1 VFLTADQ
8 ILAHLVGDYLLQSH
22 WMATAKTSRNLPAA
36 LHAVCYGLPFLL
48 LRPSPQ
54 AWAIIVWSHFVVDR
68 WRLARHVVWVKNL
81 LAPAVER
88 RWAWVQCR
96 HTGYP
101 PDTPVWLATGL
112 LIVADNTLHLLINA
126 AALRW
131 L

>member
-1 VFLTADQ
+1 VIGQL
-8 ILAHLVGDYLLQSH
+8 LAHLVGDYLLQSH
-22 WMATAKTSRNLPAA
+22 WMATAKTSRSLPAA
-36 LHAVCYGLPFLL
+36 LHATLYGLAFLA
-48 LRPSPQ
+48 LRPSPA
-54 AWAIIVWSHFVVDR
+54 AWAVIAGSHFVIDR

-81 LAPAVER
+81 LAPAAER
-88 RWAWVQCR
+88 RWSWVQCR